1 MQCTMKRLLKEPNI
15 YQDLLAKQL
24 KSFTFWKACKKKKRQ
39 AADVIF
45 WNRSSGLFSLM
56 SDNSHRNV
64 FHMTLYL
71 DHRFIGPNVVE
82 VYALEIQQ
90 LPQKLFL
97 YSSYEEL
104 PLA

>member
-1 MQCTMKRLLKEPNI
+1 
-15 YQDLLAKQL
+15 
-24 KSFTFWKACKKKKRQ
+24 
-39 AADVIF
+39 
-45 WNRSSGLFSLM
+45 M

-71 DHRFIGPNVVE
+71 DHRFIDPNVVE